1 MHHCLQISEI
11 VDIVCSHLDPPADLL
26 REGAGNKLRFQD
38 LAAIARKCTAFNGPA
53 LDYLWRSATLPV
65 GRLLKRCMPYDLWG
79 IDAVQSLIFG
89 TVKKARLLRPI
100 CISDWDRLRL
110 YAPRVKELACRDEWS
125 LSKIFSA
132 LSLSLP
138 ETLLSSLRTL
148 RWQHYDDD
156 PLHPPFS
163 PPHAHKNL
171 FSHIVR
177 LRRLRALDVSVEM
190 PQINRYFG
198 LECAE
203 SIWVPYLDQRALE
216 RLPGLSTLN
225 FLALN
230 TFPASLALSLAH
242 LITAAENQSL
252 FTAITASLS
261 HLTLKNLTLEYHCDS
276 DARNPA
282 IYLVPYDSLQLLT
295 TVCIT
300 TPSVLI

>member
-1 MHHCLQISEI
+1 
-11 VDIVCSHLDPPADLL
+11 
-26 REGAGNKLRFQD
+26 
-38 LAAIARKCTAFNGPA
+38 
-53 LDYLWRSATLPV
+53 
-65 GRLLKRCMPYDLWG
+65 
-79 IDAVQSLIFG
+79 
-89 TVKKARLLRPI
+89 LLRPI

-138 ETLLSSLRTL
+138 ETLLSRLRTL

-190 PQINRYFG
+190 PKLTDILVSWHSYRLLPSHSRFVEG

-216 RLPGLSTLN
+216 RLPGLPALN

-230 TFPASLALSLAH
+230 TFPASLVLSLARDRLTFTCLRH
-242 LITAAENQSL
+242 LRLLDSEVRPTLQFLDICSNLLLGT
-252 FTAITASLS
+252 F
-261 HLTLKNLTLEYHCDS
+261 LT
-276 DARNPA
+276 
-282 IYLVPYDSLQLLT
+282 
-295 TVCIT
+295 
-300 TPSVLI
+300 